1 VDSFAEK
8 KSYYINQ
15 DTRNTIALLTPLLL
29 FGGSF
34 DIHIVATPGTGVKY
48 YIYIGFIGAKTT
60 FRHRQSID
68 RIATRRNCRTV
79 THRNRTL
86 KAPTHA
92 NMGQGASHDSPHL
105 TLGMWT

>member
-1 VDSFAEK
+1 VWIASLKK

-48 YIYIGFIGAKTT
+48 YIYTSALSELNPPFVIVNRSTVSRRDA
-60 FRHRQSID
+60 
-68 RIATRRNCRTV
+68 IAE
-79 THRNRTL
+79 
-86 KAPTHA
+86 P
-92 NMGQGASHDSPHL
+92 
-105 TLGMWT
+105 